1 MKRIAYWALPL
12 MLIGALT
19 APVLAQA
26 QQAQQAQPKQQ
37 DPKWNDTKEY
47 NDYIAVYE
55 QKDQAKR
62 AEGAEKFFVDHKN
75 ADPIA
80 LTEVYKY
87 MLFGYANSSNWKKT
101 LETIERQSMAPKL
114 TEADKKQYDQIGL
127 VAAASSK
134 DNPKTVEYAEKVLKN
149 DPKNF
154 NALITLSG
162 VLSQTLP
169 PTNPAKDQ
177 QIEKTLVITKQ
188 ALEQPRPQGVT
199 EAQWN
204 PIQQQLR
211 ETTCLMLLNQKKYP
225 ESIAECQ
232 AALKINPK
240 DGFAYYWIGLSHKSA
255 LIDLSKK
262 YNEAVDN
269 YNAHR
274 TDGQLVVD
282 EMREKME
289 GAQKVATDKRDE
301 TVDAFAKA
309 VAVGG
314 EAGKQAM
321 TELQAIFQG
330 TPAELN
336 QLIEEKKKQLGD

>member
-19 APVLAQA
+19 SPVLAQA
-26 QQAQQAQPKQQ
+26 QQAQEKQQ
-37 DPKWNDTKEY
+37 DPKWKDTNEY
-47 NDYIAVYE
+47 NDYIKCYE
-55 QKDQAKR
+55 EKDAAKK
-62 AEGAEKFFVDHKN
+62 AACAEKFLVDHKD

-80 LTEVYKY
+80 VTEVYKM

-101 LETIERQSMAPKL
+101 LETIERQSIAPKL

-127 VAAASSK
+127 VAAATSK

-149 DPKNF
+149 DPKNL

-177 QIEKTLVITKQ
+177 QIEKTLTVTKQ
-188 ALEQPRPQGVT
+188 ALEQPKPQGVP
-199 EAQWN
+199 EPQWN
-204 PIQQQLR
+204 AIQQQLR

-232 AALKINPK
+232 AVLKINPK

-262 YNEAVDN
+262 YNESVEN

-274 TDGQLVVD
+274 QDGQLVVD
-282 EMREKME
+282 ELRAAMQ
-289 GAQKVATDKRDE
+289 GAEKVASDKRDE

-309 VAVGG
+309 AALGG

-321 TELQAIFQG
+321 TELKGIFTG
-330 TPAELN
+330 SEAELN